1 MALRRKDNFELEQ
14 GWDNKVTNLQP
25 LTLKSINS
33 RQPAVQSNDRAN
45 SNHLNHVSNFKPSPS
60 TYGESGV
67 AVNDRE
73 TTKHSH
79 QGPIS
84 SSSLPS
90 IITTLGFI
98 HHEGTDQEKEL
109 DVVNCIVL
117 RESIILKLKKLC
129 NEISHRKNTTQSS
142 NDLESELLDTL
153 TLMRSTT
160 TNYIECI
167 CAWRESDAMLGQH
180 NLRKFLWEGTNYTIK
195 ITRDLD
201 FLADQPLLISAL
213 KLPADTIKANPL
225 MLPNNL
231 EEADTWM
238 KPKQRAMNDSGGLS
252 EGIFFEERLR
262 VRNAE
267 RVLLMELEI
276 YSNVQTPEWDTD
288 FNEQT
293 KGSETAALESQTFNA
308 DREQKHNNNDI
319 PTSLGLSAHRQL
331 KASTKRGSSGGPG
344 SHSRMSQSINPN
356 SSKIFNSTSISPGY
370 GFSSSS
376 SSTGQSDALLVPLLV
391 GMRGFGS
398 GVGGKK
404 TAAEKDF
411 ATLVGKKGS
420 RTKGRNFDSSLSSL
434 PLASPLQSYSQPLP
448 IRQNK
453 NLKSLSTDS
462 GGGPGSAIRMGVN
475 PRSHGGRLKEGSDGF
490 SVSKNSDS
498 VVLLSADDVERV
510 ASMQTL
516 PPRLVLA
523 TAAVVLLIG
532 MLGDNNKVSYE
543 YESHMCNTL
552 HCIALYCILLRS
564 LVFSTHYD
572 RLNNILKS

>member
-14 GWDNKVTNLQP
+14 GWDNKVNLQP

-33 RQPAVQSNDRAN
+33 RQPVVHCNDRAN
-45 SNHLNHVSNFKPSPS
+45 SIHLNQLSNLKLSPA
-60 TYGESGV
+60 THGDPGNEV
-67 AVNDRE
+67 DDRE
-73 TTKHSH
+73 TTKHNN

-84 SSSLPS
+84 SSALSS

-109 DVVNCIVL
+109 DVVNCILL
-117 RESIILKLKKLC
+117 RESIILKLKNLC
-129 NEISHRKNTTQSS
+129 SQISHHNTAQFSDDS
-142 NDLESELLDTL
+142 ESELLNTL

-167 CAWRESDAMLGQH
+167 CTWRESDAMLGQH
-180 NLRKFLWEGTNYTIK
+180 NLRKFLWEGTNYTLK

-213 KLPADTIKANPL
+213 KLPAEKIKANPL

-238 KPKQRAMNDSGGLS
+238 KPKQRAINDSGGLS

-288 FNEQT
+288 CNDRS
-293 KGSETAALESQTFNA
+293 KGGETTIDSHTINA
-308 DREQKHNNNDI
+308 DRDRDKEQKNNNNNNDG
-319 PTSLGLSAHRQL
+319 PSSLALNALRQL
-331 KASTKRGSSGGPG
+331 KASTKISSSGGTG
-344 SHSRMSQSINPN
+344 SNIQLSSSINPN
-356 SSKIFNSTSISPGY
+356 SPKVFNP
-370 GFSSSS
+370 SS
-376 SSTGQSDALLVPLLV
+376 SSTGQSEVLLVPLLV
-391 GMRGFGS
+391 GLRGSGS
-398 GVGGKK
+398 GVGGKR
-404 TAAEKDF
+404 TAGERDF
-411 ATLVGKKGS
+411 ASLVGKKGP
-420 RTKGRNFDSSLSSL
+420 RTKGRNSDRSLSSL
-434 PLASPLQSYSQPLP
+434 TPSSPFGSLSQPIP

-453 NLKSLSTDS
+453 TLKSLSTDS
-462 GGGPGSAIRMGVN
+462 GGGSGSLRRLGGSTRSPGD
-475 PRSHGGRLKEGSDGF
+475 RSKEGTEGF
-490 SVSKNSDS
+490 SVGKDSDS
-498 VVLLSADDVERV
+498 VVLLTADDVERV
-510 ASMQTL
+510 ALMQTL

-532 MLGDNNKVSYE
+532 MHGDNNKVGYSCHAY
-543 YESHMCNTL
+543 N
-552 HCIALYCILLRS
+552 ALYRVREGEREREREKVGERQRECEGGRG
-564 LVFSTHYD
+564 
-572 RLNNILKS
+572 R